1 MNAIDEFRQRTAD
14 RNALDQQCEDR
25 RKVIMPVIAA
35 WEPLKAIDA
44 DLTTV
49 DARKQFVTL
58 TVALAEEIRS
68 AHLDELLNAIRIYG
82 NKPAKIG
89 LEFLTQ
95 AMKGDAASVER
106 LVEKTFA
113 NDAARAVSAMQ
124 WVGSVL
130 NQVRIFAD
138 TFIDYGIFKRQ
149 RLKEVASTVSGSPA
163 TTLRRPSIKRR
174 SSW

>member
-1 MNAIDEFRQRTAD
+1 MIAMDEFRQRED
-14 RNALDQQCEDR
+14 RREDR

-68 AHLDELLNAIRIYG
+68 AHLEELLNAIRIYG

-89 LEFLTQ
+89 WEFLIQ

-149 RLKEVASTVSGSPA
+149 QLKASTVSGSPA
-163 TTLRRPSIKRR
+163 TTMRRPSTKRR